1 MSKVKTDIEE
11 LKEQIINTSLILINA
26 FAVILLVF
34 FVYRAFQTGFGFE
47 TGVGIVVILLCLLI
61 AFFRKRIP
69 SGLKTTIILLVLSV
83 VFLYETIFWGLL
95 VSSGLFLI
103 LILLFISGF
112 LSFRHAFIL
121 TVIYV
126 MAFLLIGYLFHK
138 QVLSL
143 PERYNAAGF
152 STKILPWIISFAN
165 LCIVAFSVLIVL
177 TQYISIYNRTIS
189 SLRESEGKYRSLSES
204 ASTGIW
210 QVNNEGYTEY
220 VNPAMCRLLEIDTQS
235 DLSGIHYTS
244 FYSEESLQIIRQ
256 ENYKRLSGKSSTYEL
271 VLTGK
276 KGTQRNILVSA
287 SSLFN
292 EEKEST
298 GTIMSIVDITESK
311 KTKEAL
317 VESEKKFREMT
328 EFLPLV
334 VFESDMNGKLT
345 YLNKNG
351 QKLFGIR
358 DEDIKKGFQIVS
370 TLDPE
375 EIEKAKEN
383 VERIFKGEGR
393 VGNEYTM
400 INKDKTRFPVEIYSS
415 PIYFNQKPTG
425 LRGVIIDITLRRK
438 TELELEKYHE
448 NLEQL
453 VKDRTEKLHL
463 TNEELISTNN
473 ELIYQREELQAA
485 LDELNNAQQQLV
497 ESEKMASLG
506 ILAAGISHE
515 INNPLNFIQ
524 GGLTG
529 LEEYFND
536 NLESHKKNVKTLLD
550 GIQEGIT
557 RAAKIV
563 ASLNHFSRNTES
575 QDEKCDIHSILDNCL
590 VMLQN
595 HLKYRITVKKDYT
608 DQSFTLYGN
617 EGKLH
622 QAFLNILLN
631 ACQSIQDTGTLSIAT
646 ETSQHDLLISVT
658 DTGCGIKPE
667 DLPKVFDP
675 FFTTKAPGMGTG
687 LGLSITYKII
697 QEHRGEI
704 ELKSRLG
711 EGTKVIIKL
720 PKY

>member
-1 MSKVKTDIEE
+1 MSKGKTDIEE
-11 LKEQIINTSLILINA
+11 LKEQIINASLIMIDA
-26 FAVILLVF
+26 FALILLVL
-34 FVYRAFQTGFGFE
+34 FVFRAFQTGFRFE
-47 TGVGIVVILLCLLI
+47 TGVGIAILLLCFLLT
-61 AFFRKRIP
+61 FFRKKIP
-69 SGLKTTIILLVLSV
+69 AVLKTAIILLVLSV
-83 VFLYETIFWGLL
+83 IFLYETIFWGLL
-95 VSSGLFLI
+95 ASSELFLI
-103 LILLFISGF
+103 LVLVFISSF
-112 LSFRHAFIL
+112 LSFRHSFLL

-143 PERYNAAGF
+143 PERYNSAGF

-177 TQYISIYNRTIS
+177 TQYIGIYNRTIA
-189 SLRESEGKYRSLSES
+189 SLRESEGRYRSLSES
-204 ASTGIW
+204 ASMGIW

-220 VNPAMCRLLEIDTQS
+220 VNPAMCRLLEIDAQH
-235 DLSGIHYTS
+235 DLSGIHFTS
-244 FYSEESLQIIRQ
+244 FYAEESIQIIRQ

-271 VLTGK
+271 VLTGR
-276 KGTQRNILVSA
+276 KGTQRNVLVSA

-298 GTIMSIVDITESK
+298 GTIVSIVDIT
-311 KTKEAL
+311 
-317 VESEKKFREMT
+317 
-328 EFLPLV
+328 
-334 VFESDMNGKLT
+334 
-345 YLNKNG
+345 
-351 QKLFGIR
+351 IH
-358 DEDIKKGFQIVS
+358 
-370 TLDPE
+370 
-375 EIEKAKEN
+375 
-383 VERIFKGEGR
+383 
-393 VGNEYTM
+393 
-400 INKDKTRFPVEIYSS
+400 
-415 PIYFNQKPTG
+415 
-425 LRGVIIDITLRRK
+425 RK
-438 TELELEKYHE
+438 TEQELKKYHE

-463 TNEELISTNN
+463 TNEELISTNK
-473 ELIYQREELQAA
+473 ELIFQREELQAA
-485 LDELNNAQQQLV
+485 LDELNNAHHQLV

-536 NLESHKKNVKTLLD
+536 NLESHKKNVKILLD

-575 QDEKCDIHSILDNCL
+575 QNERCDVHAIIDNCL

-595 HLKYRITVKKDYT
+595 NLKYRITVKKIYT
-608 DQSFTLYGN
+608 DQPFTLYGN

-622 QAFLNILLN
+622 QVFLNVLLN
-631 ACQSIQDTGTLSIAT
+631 ACQAIQDTGTLSIAT

-658 DTGCGIKPE
+658 DTGCGIKSG
-667 DLPKVFDP
+667 DLPKIFDP

-687 LGLSITYKII
+687 LGLSITYNII
-697 QEHRGEI
+697 KEHRGEI
-704 ELKSRLG
+704 EIKSLLS
-711 EGTKVIIKL
+711 EGTRVVIKL

>member
-1 MSKVKTDIEE
+1 MSKAKPDIEE
-11 LKEQIINTSLILINA
+11 LKEQIINTSLILIDA
-26 FAVILLVF
+26 FAVILLVL
-34 FVYRAFQTGFGFE
+34 FVYRAFQTRFNFE
-47 TGVGIVVILLCLLI
+47 TGVGIAIIIVCFLI
-61 AFFRKRIP
+61 TFFRKKIP
-69 SGLKTTIILLVLSV
+69 SGVKTAIILLVLSV
-83 VFLYETIFWGLL
+83 VFLYETIFWGVLA
-95 VSSGLFLI
+95 SSELFLI
-103 LILLFISGF
+103 LVLVFISSF

-126 MAFLLIGYLFHK
+126 MAFLFIGYLFHK
-138 QVLSL
+138 QVLTL
-143 PERYNAAGF
+143 PERYNSAGF
-152 STKILPWIISFAN
+152 STKMMPWIISFAN
-165 LCIVAFSVLIVL
+165 LCIVAFAVLIVL
-177 TQYISIYNRTIS
+177 TRYIGIYNHTIA

-220 VNPAMCRLLEIDTQS
+220 VNPAMCRLLEIEAQS
-235 DLSGIHYTS
+235 DLAGVHFTS
-244 FYSEESLQIIRQ
+244 FYSEESLQIIHQ

-271 VLTGK
+271 VLTGR

-287 SSLFN
+287 SPLFN
-292 EEKEST
+292 EEKEIS
-298 GTIMSIVDITESK
+298 GTIVSIVDITESK

-328 EFLPLV
+328 EFLPLI
-334 VFESDMNGKLT
+334 VFESDINGMLT

-351 QKLFGIR
+351 QKLFGIS
-358 DEDIKKGFQIVS
+358 DEDIKNGFHILS

-375 EIEKAKEN
+375 ELERAKEN
-383 VERIFKGEGR
+383 IEQIFKEEGKG
-393 VGNEYTM
+393 GNEYTM
-400 INKDKTRFPVEIYSS
+400 KKMDKTRFPVEIYSS
-415 PIYFNQKPTG
+415 PIYFNQKPAG
-425 LRGVIIDITLRRK
+425 LRGVIIDITLRKK
-438 TELELEKYHE
+438 TEQELEKYHE

-473 ELIYQREELQAA
+473 ELILQQEELQAA
-485 LDELNNAQQQLV
+485 LDELNNAHQQLV

-536 NLESHKKNVKTLLD
+536 KLASHKKNVKILLD

-563 ASLNHFSRNTES
+563 ASLNHFSRSSES
-575 QDEKCDIHSILDNCL
+575 QNEICDIHAIIDNCL

-595 HLKYRITVKKDYT
+595 HLKYRITVKRDYT
-608 DQSFTLYGN
+608 DPPFTLYGN

-631 ACQSIQDTGTLSIAT
+631 ACQAIQDTGTLSIAT
-646 ETSQHDLLISVT
+646 ETSRHDLLISIT
-658 DTGCGIKPE
+658 DTGCGIKPD

-704 ELKSRLG
+704 ELKSLEH
-711 EGTKVIIKL
+711 EGTKVTIKL
-720 PKY
+720 PKS